1 MERRYG
7 PRKPVSLDVEI
18 YRGQCK
24 LGRFKSRD
32 IGFEGMFVATKHL
45 GLDVG
50 ELVTVR
56 LSLKLKLSDI
66 DGYTLRAVIIHR
78 SNGGV
83 GLMFA
88 DDDPIF
94 FRVLDALSD
103 AAA

>member
-7 PRKPVSLDVEI
+7 PREPVSLEVEI
-18 YRGQCK
+18 YRGHNK

-32 IGFEGMFVATKHL
+32 IGFEGMFVVAKDV
-45 GLDVG
+45 GLKAG
-50 ELVTVR
+50 ELVTIR
-56 LSLKLKLSDI
+56 LTHPLSEI
-66 DGYTLRAVIIHR
+66 DGYTLPAIVVRL
-78 SNGGV
+78 SNAGV

>member
-7 PRKPVSLDVEI
+7 PREPVSLDVEI

-32 IGFEGMFVATKHL
+32 IGFAGMFVGAKYL

-50 ELVTVR
+50 DLVTTR
-56 LSLKLKLSDI
+56 LIHPLPDI
-66 DGYTLRAVIIHR
+66 DGCTLRAVVVHR
-78 SNGGV
+78 SNAGV

-88 DDDPIF
+88 DDEPIF
-94 FRVLDALSD
+94 FRVLDALSG

>member
-7 PRKPVSLDVEI
+7 PREPVSLDVEI

-24 LGRFKSRD
+24 LGQFKSRD
-32 IGFEGMFVATKHL
+32 IGFEGMFVATKRL
-45 GLDVG
+45 GLSVG
-50 ELVTVR
+50 ELVTIR
-56 LSLKLKLSDI
+56 LSLELSDI
-66 DGYTLRAVIIHR
+66 EGYLLGAVIAHR

-83 GLMFA
+83 GLMFT

-94 FRVLDALSD
+94 FRVLDALSE